1 MIHCL
6 ERLGYE
12 AKKKKGRKDR
22 KLSQSRFNL
31 YSLKISREILK
42 HLKVTCN
49 KINNNNK
56 MNCFQK
62 NINLHMF

>member
-12 AKKKKGRKDR
+12 AKKKKKKGRKDR

-31 YSLKISREILK
+31 FI
-42 HLKVTCN
+42 
-49 KINNNNK
+49 
-56 MNCFQK
+56 K
-62 NINLHMF
+62 NL